1 VLPVLNILLEDRA
14 GGALTTLLRPVSDE
28 LAKSLR
34 KFQDRDTR
42 ELLIAERRTVDFLD
56 ELMADHGRLSEEW
69 NASNVEL
76 QRVATPG
83 ALKETQ
89 MLAQAQNLCDGIHE
103 RRRTLPYLR
112 LARRP
117 LMLATGL
124 NSQLL
129 KQWKTRAF
137 DRFITILR
145 PHGGGLDDF
154 VGLRAADRREVV
166 RLIQA
171 TVAGDDLALFDGLPC
186 AGVGMNALWAI
197 PPDDLLAIHR
207 DPLLGRPENLA
218 NFLIVDL
225 DCESDAQ
232 APTPEA
238 QRQWTGHLVA
248 RLLPRR
254 LSRKGFHYVLE
265 AQAIEEYDDFR
276 TRASEQ
282 AGKEAGCISAHLRQL
297 AGLSLRL
304 ALGYHLVM
312 GMGEER
318 EIALETYLRG
328 RDLAT
333 KVSAAHVRNLRLL
346 QDRIYHQDL
355 EAHMEVVVTKVRI
368 KGPMTKRGIARSF
381 HDQDYD
387 RHIPAIEE
395 ALDRGLLQLSEDN
408 RLELSFEP
416 SSSARQRSSK

>member
-1 VLPVLNILLEDRA
+1 
-14 GGALTTLLRPVSDE
+14 
-28 LAKSLR
+28 
-34 KFQDRDTR
+34 
-42 ELLIAERRTVDFLD
+42 
-56 ELMADHGRLSEEW
+56 M
-69 NASNVEL
+69 
-76 QRVATPG
+76 
-83 ALKETQ
+83 
-89 MLAQAQNLCDGIHE
+89 M
-103 RRRTLPYLR
+103 
-112 LARRP
+112 
-117 LMLATGL
+117 
-124 NSQLL
+124 

-137 DRFITILR
+137 DRFITIIR
-145 PHGGGLDDF
+145 PHGGGFGDF
-154 VGLRAADRREVV
+154 VGLPAADRRALV
-166 RLIQA
+166 RLIQS
-171 TVAGDDLALFDGLPC
+171 TVTGDDLALFDGVPC
-186 AGVGMNALWAI
+186 AGVGICTLWAVSA
-197 PPDDLLAIHR
+197 DELLEIHR
-207 DPLLGRPENLA
+207 DRLLGRPDNLA
-218 NFLIVDL
+218 NFLIVDA
-225 DCESDAQ
+225 DCEAPSS
-232 APTPEA
+232 APTPEVES
-238 QRQWTGHLVA
+238 QWTGHLVEK
-248 RLLPRR
+248 LLPRR
-254 LSRKGFHYVLE
+254 LECKRLEHHLESR
-265 AQAIEEYDDFR
+265 AIERWDDFR
-276 TRASEQ
+276 TRAREQ
-282 AGKEAGCISAHLRQL
+282 AGKEPACISAHLRQL